1 MSIFTK
7 LFLLFTLSLS
17 LMLFVSRETS
27 ALTQAKIEM
36 LIKEKYLQASTEL
49 FRDLANNDQAA
60 LQKKLQIFDFEVIA
74 ESQTGLENAQTVYEK
89 SSSFGEVK
97 ILMDAKGRYL
107 LLMNYMDERLLVRD
121 KSQAEGSYHFD
132 RVSYLIF
139 ADIFVLVVTFLMVT
153 TLIFP
158 LKQIAST
165 LKEFGEGSLHVRM
178 KRFGSHE
185 LGKLAETFNAM
196 ASNIEALI
204 LSRQRLLRD
213 IGHELRTPLAKS
225 KLALEMLGEGKY
237 QQSLKKAISQIDEL
251 TKELL
256 DIERLNANMEQL
268 NVSVF
273 NAETLISESLAR
285 ALIEDESLVELHM
298 EESFEIKGDL
308 NYLSIALKNLID
320 NALKYT
326 TQKPIVIEVKEHTIS
341 VKSRGEA
348 LEHSLEYYCEPFAQ
362 GDAARG
368 VEGFGLGL
376 GIVKKIVQKHG
387 FGFDLTCKEGWN
399 SFRIQIT
406 SFDSLNKT

>member
-7 LFLLFTLSLS
+7 LFLLFLVSLS
-17 LMLFVSRETS
+17 LMLFVSRETNQ
-27 ALTQAKIEM
+27 LTQAKIEM
-36 LIKEKYLQASTEL
+36 LLKEKYLQASTEL
-49 FRDLANNDQAA
+49 FRDLANNDQTA
-60 LQKKLQIFDFEVIA
+60 LSKRLQSFNFELIA
-74 ESQTGLENAQTVYEK
+74 ESQSVLEGSKTVYEK

-97 ILMDAKGRYL
+97 ILMDTKGRYL
-107 LLMNYMDERLLVRD
+107 LLMSYLDERLLVRD
-121 KSQAEGSYHFD
+121 MTQEEGFYHFD
-132 RVSYLIF
+132 TVSYLIF
-139 ADIFVLVVTFLMVT
+139 ADIFVLIITFLMIIK
-153 TLIFP
+153 LIFP
-158 LKQIAST
+158 LKQIALT
-165 LKEFGEGSLHVRM
+165 LQKFGEGALHVRM
-178 KRFGSHE
+178 KRFGSNE
-185 LGKLAETFNAM
+185 LGKLSDTFNAM

-268 NVSVF
+268 NLTRF
-273 NAETLISESLAR
+273 DAETLISESLSR
-285 ALIEDESLVELHM
+285 ALIEDESLVELHI
-298 EESFEIKGDL
+298 EDSFEIKGDL

-326 TQKPIVIEVKEHTIS
+326 TQKPILIEVKERTIS

-348 LEHSLEYYCEPFAQ
+348 LEHALAYYCEPFAQ
-362 GDAARG
+362 GDDARG

-376 GIVKKIVQKHG
+376 SIVKKIVQKHG
-387 FGFDLTCKEGWN
+387 FGFELTCKEGWN
-399 SFRIQIT
+399 SF
-406 SFDSLNKT
+406 SLRFT

>member
-7 LFLLFTLSLS
+7 LFLLFLVSLS
-17 LMLFVSRETS
+17 LMLFVSRETNQ
-27 ALTQAKIEM
+27 LTQAKIEM
-36 LIKEKYLQASTEL
+36 LLKEKYLQASTEL
-49 FRDLANNDQAA
+49 FRDLANDDQASLTKR
-60 LQKKLQIFDFEVIA
+60 LQSFNFELIA
-74 ESQTGLENAQTVYEK
+74 ESQSVLEGSQTIYEK

-97 ILMDAKGRYL
+97 ILMDTKGRYL
-107 LLMNYMDERLLVRD
+107 LLLSYLDESLLVRD
-121 KSQAEGSYHFD
+121 ITQEEGFYHFD

-139 ADIFVLVVTFLMVT
+139 ADIFVLIITFLMVIK
-153 TLIFP
+153 LIFP
-158 LKQIAST
+158 LKQIALT
-165 LKEFGEGSLHVRM
+165 LQKFGEGALHVRM
-178 KRFGSHE
+178 KRFGSNE
-185 LGKLAETFNAM
+185 LGKLSNTFNAM

-268 NVSVF
+268 NLTRF
-273 NAETLISESLAR
+273 NAETLISESLSR
-285 ALIEDESLVELHM
+285 ALIEDESLVELHID
-298 EESFEIKGDL
+298 EPFEIKGDL

-326 TQKPIVIEVKEHTIS
+326 TQKPILIEVKERTIS

-348 LEHSLEYYCEPFAQ
+348 LKHALEYYCEPFAQ
-362 GDAARG
+362 GDDTRG
-368 VEGFGLGL
+368 AEGFGLGL
-376 GIVKKIVQKHG
+376 SIVKKIVQKHG
-387 FGFDLTCKEGWN
+387 FKLSLTCKEGWN
-399 SFRIQIT
+399 SFSIRLF
-406 SFDSLNKT
+406 S